1 LWGEKTYY
9 RMKGAYRLTLL
20 LRLRGNASSRVGRV
34 DHVKLW
40 VRVVWEVLKAWMLTH
55 QHFKRK
61 CSGTKMPSKGSGV
74 RQVGPE

>member
-1 LWGEKTYY
+1 MWGEKTYY

-20 LRLRGNASSRVGRV
+20 LKLRGSASSRVGKV

-40 VRVVWEVLKAWMLTH
+40 VRVVWEVLKAWILTH

-61 CSGTKMPSKGSGV
+61 CKSISKPYNGSGV
-74 RQVGPE
+74 RRVGPE